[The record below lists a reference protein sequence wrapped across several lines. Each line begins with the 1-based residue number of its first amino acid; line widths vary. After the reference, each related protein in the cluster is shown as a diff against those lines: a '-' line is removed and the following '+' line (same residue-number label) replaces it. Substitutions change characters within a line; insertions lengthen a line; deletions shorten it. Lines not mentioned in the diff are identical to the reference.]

1 MNPLTFLSTATAVW
15 LMIPKE
21 KREQYANDLLDLVED
36 LVTDARDAM
45 ANDETE
51 EVKNEDQ

>member
-1 MNPLTFLSTATAVW
+1 MNPLTFISTVTAVW

-36 LVTDARDAM
+36 LVSDARDAM

-51 EVKNEDQ
+51 EVNNEE